1 MIILART
8 VSIAGQA
15 RPAAAVE
22 WAREATKY
30 INETLKPAHPLRVYQ
45 PLFGVLNKLT
55 WTMDF
60 EDLADYEAF
69 MVRLESDAGYQ
80 QRLKASREAGNFD
93 LTSLFVMTYRQ
104 IG

>member
-1 MIILART
+1 
-8 VSIAGQA
+8 
-15 RPAAAVE
+15 
-22 WAREATKY
+22 
-30 INETLKPAHPLRVYQ
+30 
-45 PLFGVLNKLT
+45 
-55 WTMDF
+55 MDF
-60 EDLADYEAF
+60 EALADYEAF